1 MRMGQSTDAR
11 HIRRRARVSRVPVRT
26 GATVRTG
33 SDGSACDEPRRAL
46 ELHAGTHRP
55 KTHLTDVERMP
66 ERVTIYRAA
75 WVLPVAMERIREG
88 AVMVGPDGRIAAVG
102 PSAAIEP
109 PEGAE
114 IVELGE
120 AALLPGLVNVHAH
133 PELSLFRGALEDL
146 RFRDWILR
154 LVGTKRAALRD
165 EDFDVAARWSLVE
178 CLRAGI
184 TTVAATE
191 SSAASL
197 GALKE
202 AGMRGLVYREV
213 FGPDPAVAEE
223 SMAEL
228 RTSIDRLRGEETELV
243 RLGISP
249 HAPYTVSDALFA
261 AAGRYACEEGL
272 PIAIH
277 AGESVPERDLVARGD
292 GDFAPGL
299 RARGIATPARGEST
313 IELLDRL
320 GVLDAR
326 PLLIHCVLVGYDDV
340 VRLVDHGCAVAHCP
354 VANARLGHGVA
365 QLELLREAG
374 VHVGLGTDSVGSNNR
389 VDLLEEARIA
399 SLLHRARLASFD
411 FLSPDDLLRLVT
423 IDGARALGLEDRV
436 GTLEPGKDADLCAVS
451 LAAPH
456 VRPVHDPVAALFHS
470 ARGSDVVLTV
480 VRGRPLYR
488 EGRVLTLDEAA
499 LAVAVEE
506 PAARVREALG

>member
-1 MRMGQSTDAR
+1 VAIGRESTW
-11 HIRRRARVSRVPVRT
+11 T
-26 GATVRTG
+26 
-33 SDGSACDEPRRAL
+33 SA
-46 ELHAGTHRP
+46 
-55 KTHLTDVERMP
+55 ERMP

-75 WVLPVAMERIREG
+75 WVLPVAMEPIRQG
-88 AVMVGPDGRIAAVG
+88 AVMVGADGRIAAVG
-102 PSAAIEP
+102 PRAAIEP

-165 EDFDVAARWSLVE
+165 GDFDLAARWSLVE

-213 FGPDPAVAEE
+213 FGPDPAVADA

-228 RTSIDRLRGEETELV
+228 RAAVDRLRGEETELV

-277 AGESVPERDLVARGD
+277 AGESIPERDLVTRGE

-299 RARGIATPARGEST
+299 RARGIATPVRGRT
-313 IELLDRL
+313 TVELLERL

-326 PLLIHCVLVGYDDV
+326 PLLIHCVLLDYDDI

-354 VANARLGHGVA
+354 VANAKLGHGTA
-365 QLELLREAG
+365 PLAELREAG
-374 VHVGLGTDSVGSNNR
+374 VRVGLGTDSVGSNNR
-389 VDLLEEARIA
+389 MDLLEEARIA

-411 FLSPDDLLRLVT
+411 FLSPADLLRLVT

-456 VRPVHDPVAALFHS
+456 VRPVHDPVAALFHA
-470 ARGSDVVLTV
+470 ARGTDVVLTA
-480 VRGRPLYR
+480 VRGRVLYR
-488 EGRVLTLDEAA
+488 DGRVLTLDEAA
-499 LAVAVEE
+499 LAEAVED
-506 PAARVREALG
+506 PARRVREALA